1 MLPFLVCASL
11 ALLAPAAGPDEFAE
25 QLTRLAA
32 PRAAERAAAERWLE
46 AHLARERYPELAEA
60 ALAGDAEVRG
70 RLTRVLSSD
79 ARHLG
84 LALGLC
90 AEKDPGLAELGREAL
105 RAGVARFDPSLGE
118 SPVRGS
124 QLGFFLK
131 QLARASPPRNLRL
144 DATLSL
150 EEMVEVL
157 ECSGEVPLG
166 LTFDPRLATK
176 TIRRDAEPL
185 GGPWEQVLARIVNA
199 MGVAIEGHG
208 LAPARAEDAR
218 PGFLRLAPESEATRS
233 GVEVLVDWLLI
244 LATSAEP
251 AARAR
256 AASNLASSGF
266 APALEWMDELVL
278 VRDDAA
284 ARQGLLRAA
293 VRGRVARA
301 LSATP
306 LLDSLLA
313 EAAAGGPRSA
323 RILCALSRVPCFDST
338 GAALAPHLL
347 ADFAH
352 AAPRAR
358 WTRLVLLEQTGCAV
372 PALASAARALLADPG
387 TPARLRLQALHT
399 LAGQA
404 GSGAVAPTVVQLDP
418 LVRLGLD
425 GEELERL
432 GRSLRAL
439 GLEPPYA
446 EPAALPADWSA
457 RARLDLCELWLW
469 NGSVERIAP
478 HLLGWLD
485 ADARAE
491 PARGETL
498 ADMLRHWIVRGE
510 GARVAAVLARA
521 SALRPERAG
530 MLERVRLLLGC
541 VPPAQVAEVLARRAY
556 ALSGP
561 TPDLAMLAALA
572 GYPAPIPAEGAAR
585 QTLLAQLSAAL
596 RDNRSLEA
604 SRPLLRAL
612 EGAAQGLYAARRDEQ
627 GDAFSKSV
635 RTAIRGGGK
644 GEVRR
649 LLERDVWPG
658 APGVEERDLLRELA
672 RFEVPADL

>member
-1 MLPFLVCASL
+1 MLPLLVCASL
-11 ALLAPAAGPDEFAE
+11 TLLAPRAGRDEFAE
-25 QLTRLAA
+25 QLTRLAS
-32 PRAAERAAAERWLE
+32 PRAVERAAAERWLE
-46 AHLARERYPELAEA
+46 AHLALERYPELAEA

-90 AEKDPGLAELGREAL
+90 AEKDAGLAALGREAL
-105 RAGVARFDPSLGE
+105 RTGVARFDPSLGE
-118 SPVRGS
+118 SPVRGT

-144 DATLSL
+144 DANLSL

-176 TIRRDAEPL
+176 TIRREAEPL
-185 GGPWEQVLARIVNA
+185 AGPWEQVLARLVNS
-199 MGVAIEGHG
+199 MGVGIEGHG
-208 LAPARAEDAR
+208 LQPARAED
-218 PGFLRLAPESEATRS
+218 PHEGFLRLTPESEGTRT
-233 GVEVLVDWLLI
+233 GVELLVDWLLT

-251 AARAR
+251 GARAR
-256 AASNLASSGF
+256 AACNLASSGF
-266 APALEWMDELVL
+266 APALEWMDELVRT
-278 VRDDAA
+278 RDDLA

-293 VRGRVARA
+293 LRGRVARS

-313 EAAAGGPRSA
+313 ESAAGGPRSA
-323 RILCALSRVPCFDST
+323 RILCALSRVPCFDAE

-347 ADFAH
+347 QDFAR

-358 WTRLVLLEQTGCAV
+358 WARLVLLERAGCAV
-372 PALASAARALLADPG
+372 PELAAAARALLADPL
-387 TPARLRLQALHT
+387 TPPRLRLQALHS

-404 GSGAVAPTVVQLDP
+404 GPAVGAPSVAGLAE
-418 LVRLGLD
+418 LVPLGLD

-432 GRSLRAL
+432 GRSLRTL

-446 EPAALPADWSA
+446 EPSAVPAAWSA

-469 NGSVERIAP
+469 NGAAERIAA
-478 HLLGWLD
+478 HLLGWLE

-491 PARGETL
+491 PARGEAL
-498 ADMLRHWIVRGE
+498 ADALRGWILRGE
-510 GARVAAVLARA
+510 GARVDAALARA
-521 SALRPERAG
+521 AALRPQRAAL
-530 MLERVRLLLGC
+530 LERVRLLLGR
-541 VPPAQVAEVLARRAY
+541 VPPAQVGEALARVGGAP
-556 ALSGP
+556 AGA
-561 TPDLAMLAALA
+561 TPDLALLAALA

-585 QTLLAQLSAAL
+585 ESLLAQLGAAL
-596 RDNRSLEA
+596 RENRSLDA
-604 SRPLLRAL
+604 ARPLLLAL
-612 EGAAQGLYAARRDEQ
+612 ERTAQGLYSARRDEQ
-627 GDAFSKSV
+627 ADAFSKSV

-658 APGVEERDLLRELA
+658 APGTEERDLLRELA